1 MSPLLSVQGV
11 TVQYPVGKSGRLTAV
26 DDVNLDLEA
35 GRTLGLVGESGCGK
49 SSLGRVIAGIRV
61 PTAGRIVVGDC
72 VMTPRRSKAE
82 ARAIQMVFQDPAS
95 ALNPAL
101 SIGSMLEELVRVH
114 GLAPDRESA
123 HDRAVAVL
131 ESVELPTAL
140 LDRRPDALSGG
151 QRQRVGIARA
161 LILQPRVIV
170 ADEAVAALDSLV
182 KKSVIRLLADVR
194 DRLGVAIIFISHDLD
209 VVRQLCDEIAVMYLG
224 RIVERRS
231 SAQLFES
238 PHHPYSKA
246 LLEARP
252 HFGVQLDVASPPA
265 LAGDPPSQ
273 IEVATGCSF
282 APRCRFVKDECRST
296 DPVEESFGGSSTVRC
311 LFPLNR

>member
-26 DDVNLDLEA
+26 DDVSLDLEA

-61 PTAGRIVVGDC
+61 PTAGRIVVDNC
-72 VMTPRRSKAE
+72 EMTPRRSKAE

-95 ALNPAL
+95 ALNPAI

-123 HDRAVAVL
+123 RDRAIAVL

-231 SAQLFES
+231 SSDLFDS
-238 PHHPYSKA
+238 PRHPYSKA

-252 HFGVQLDVASPPA
+252 HFGERLDVASPPA

-273 IEVATGCSF
+273 MELTTGCSF
-282 APRCRFVKDECRST
+282 APRCQFAKDECRST

-311 LFPLNR
+311 HFPLSR

>member
-26 DDVNLDLEA
+26 DDVSLDLEA

-61 PTAGRIVVGDC
+61 PTAGRIVVDNC
-72 VMTPRRSKAE
+72 EMTPRRSKAE

-95 ALNPAL
+95 ALNPAI

-123 HDRAVAVL
+123 RDRAIAVL

-170 ADEAVAALDSLV
+170 AD
-182 KKSVIRLLADVR
+182 
-194 DRLGVAIIFISHDLD
+194 
-209 VVRQLCDEIAVMYLG
+209 
-224 RIVERRS
+224 
-231 SAQLFES
+231 
-238 PHHPYSKA
+238 
-246 LLEARP
+246 
-252 HFGVQLDVASPPA
+252 
-265 LAGDPPSQ
+265 
-273 IEVATGCSF
+273 
-282 APRCRFVKDECRST
+282 
-296 DPVEESFGGSSTVRC
+296 
-311 LFPLNR
+311 